1 MIKIILRI
9 REETMV
15 EYKMMNEVKNAFKTL
30 MTVDSI
36 CDDKE
41 EMEFLIEAC
50 SRYVSMNYS
59 IEEISQRIGTVEG
72 LMDLFKE
79 YLDHL
84 QYQL

>member
-1 MIKIILRI
+1 MRI
-9 REETMV
+9 TEGTMV
-15 EYKMMNEVKNAFKTL
+15 EYKMLSEIKTAFKTL
-30 MTVDSI
+30 MTLDSI

-50 SRYVSMNYS
+50 ARYVSINYS
-59 IEEISQRIGTVEG
+59 AEEISQRIGTVED
-72 LMDLFKE
+72 LMKFFKE